1 MINAAEFSEDGR
13 ASPVMASTSS
23 SSSTT
28 QQQQQKEEEEEE
40 EEEKTLKKKTKK
52 IKTVYFTVGQRREVA
67 VFEDAAPTDEIKSKS
82 LSSLSTSSRVRFSLR
97 KNKT

>member
-28 QQQQQKEEEEEE
+28 QQQQQQKEEEEEE
-40 EEEKTLKKKTKK
+40 KTKK

-82 LSSLSTSSRVRFSLR
+82 LSSLSTSSRVRFSMR